1 MYNIFFDYILTIYK
15 NNATMKPRKTKGAI
29 QMTAQEMIKKYN
41 LVLVDDNT
49 IRAYRKPTKAEI
61 EMLKAAK
68 PEVIKI
74 LRAEKEAEEK
84 ARAERKAKIAAI
96 EGLAEILKARAEW
109 DEYYYKREKAFE
121 SECGIFPAEPKVK
134 INDLK
139 AKYPRAAAYLKAEAY
154 SNASNY
160 RKAAAGQKAV
170 ERIINGEDHEVV
182 IADMEAEWSN
192 AAHEAV
198 MWN

>member
-1 MYNIFFDYILTIYK
+1 
-15 NNATMKPRKTKGAI
+15 
-29 QMTAQEMIKKYN
+29 MTAQEMIKKYN

-49 IRAYRKPTKAEI
+49 FRSYSCRKLTKAEI
-61 EMLKAAK
+61 EMIKAAK
-68 PEVIKI
+68 PEIIKI

-96 EGLAEILKARAEW
+96 EGLDELRKALAEW
-109 DEYYYKREKAFE
+109 DEYYYKREKALE
-121 SECGIFPAEPKVK
+121 SECGTFPVEPKVN

-160 RKAAAGQKAV
+160 KKAAAGQKAL

-182 IADMEAEWSN
+182 IAEMEAEWSN

-198 MWN
+198 MWD

>member
-1 MYNIFFDYILTIYK
+1 
-15 NNATMKPRKTKGAI
+15 
-29 QMTAQEMIKKYN
+29 MIVN
-41 LVLVDDNT
+41 
-49 IRAYRKPTKAEI
+49 E
-61 EMLKAAK
+61 
-68 PEVIKI
+68 
-74 LRAEKEAEEK
+74 
-84 ARAERKAKIAAI
+84 IAAI
-96 EGLAEILKARAEW
+96 EGLDEILKARAEW

-160 RKAAAGQKAV
+160 RKAAAGQKAL

-182 IADMEAEWSN
+182 IAEMEAEWSN

-198 MWN
+198 MWD